1 MMCDDELYINC
12 ASYVS
17 APHVSPVSSETRIMD
32 MDVMNLETLKLR
44 EYANDISIHLVIAGY
59 SDSLTR
65 VYFYFLYIYNI
76 FLLMITTIFYVI

>member
-1 MMCDDELYINC
+1 MCDSDIYINC

-32 MDVMNLETLKLR
+32 MDVINLESLKLR
-44 EYANDISIHLVIAGY
+44 EYANDIGIHLVIAGY

-65 VYFYFLYIYNI
+65 VQYFI
-76 FLLMITTIFYVI
+76 FMLIFNMI